1 MGAGP
6 PEQVKQ
12 MTDMP
17 STPRPQRPAGTR
29 IAAFLRDYYIYFVLV
44 AVVTVLSVANL
55 DQFALFERGNFLN
68 RRNIINILRVSAPL
82 LTLAGA
88 FTLLMVSGYIDLSVG
103 STMSLSAVIYALLAI
118 NGVPFLLCFALT
130 MIAGIGLGAI
140 NGFLVVR
147 LRITPVIATLITLS
161 LFKGIALLLVQ
172 DGVSA
177 IKSVGD
183 LKMPGWF
190 NDYGRAPVLFG
201 LPMAF
206 WVAVGVTLALIFA
219 QNRTLLGKY
228 AAATGGNPTAAK
240 LSGIN
245 TARVVF
251 GLYGLVG
258 LSAALA
264 GIARSSFMSL
274 GDPLSGDGMELSAIL
289 VVLIGG
295 TAFSGGEGRVLRS
308 FVGALIIMALTV
320 GMLTLVPA
328 YYQTLVIGAA
338 LLAAAASN
346 HLVSRKE
353 GKA

>member
-1 MGAGP
+1 MSQSSSFNPIRKSNVA
-6 PEQVKQ
+6 KFA
-12 MTDMP
+12 D
-17 STPRPQRPAGTR
+17 
-29 IAAFLRDYYIYFVLV
+29 FLRDYYIYFVLI
-44 AVVTVLSVANL
+44 AVVAVLSVANL

-68 RRNIINILRVSAPL
+68 RRNIINILRISAPL

-103 STMSLSAVIYALLAI
+103 STMSLSAVVYAMLAI
-118 NGVPFLLCFALT
+118 NGAPFLLAFGLT
-130 MIAGIGLGAI
+130 LIVGMGLGAI

-147 LRITPVIATLITLS
+147 LKITPVIATLITLS

-183 LKMPGWF
+183 LRMPEWF
-190 NDYGRAPVLFG
+190 NSYGREAVFLG

-206 WVAVGVTLALIFA
+206 WVAVGVTLALVFA
-219 QNRTLLGKY
+219 QNRSLLGKY

-245 TARVVF
+245 TAKVVF
-251 GLYGLVG
+251 GIYVLVG
-258 LSAALA
+258 LTAALA

-274 GDPLSGDGMELSAIL
+274 GDPLSGDGMELNAIL

-308 FVGALIIMALTV
+308 FIGALIIMALTV

-338 LLAAAASN
+338 LLGAAASN
-346 HLVSRKE
+346 HLISRK
-353 GKA
+353 GFKA

>member
-1 MGAGP
+1 
-6 PEQVKQ
+6 
-12 MTDMP
+12 MTVMSHISVQHP
-17 STPRPQRPAGTR
+17 ASTTR
-29 IAAFLRDYYIYFVLV
+29 GDHVARFLRNYYIYFVLV
-44 AVVTVLSVANL
+44 AVVVVLSVANL
-55 DQFALFERGNFLN
+55 DRFDLFERGNFLN
-68 RRNIINILRVSAPL
+68 PSNIINILRVSAPL

-103 STMSLSAVIYALLAI
+103 SAMSLSAVVYALLAI
-118 NGVPFLLCFALT
+118 NGVPFLAAF
-130 MIAGIGLGAI
+130 GITILVGVGLGAI
-140 NGFLVVR
+140 NGFLVAR
-147 LRITPVIATLITLS
+147 LKITPVIATLITLS
-161 LFKGIALLLVQ
+161 LYKGVALLLVQ

-177 IKSVGD
+177 IKSGGG
-183 LKMPGWF
+183 LSMPGWF
-190 NDYGRAPVLFG
+190 NSYGREGVLVG

-206 WVAVGVTLALIFA
+206 WVAVLVTIVLVIA
-219 QNRTLLGKY
+219 QDRTLLGKY

-245 TARVVF
+245 TTRIVF
-251 GLYGLVG
+251 LLYVIVG
-258 LSAALA
+258 VSAALA

-289 VVLIGG
+289 VVLLGG

-328 YYQTLVIGAA
+328 YYQTLVLGSA

-346 HLVSRKE
+346 HLISRKE
-353 GKA
+353 KAS

>member
-1 MGAGP
+1 MS
-6 PEQVKQ
+6 QSSTLDQ
-12 MTDMP
+12 P
-17 STPRPQRPAGTR
+17 SATR
-29 IAAFLRDYYIYFVLV
+29 DNRIGQFLRSYYIYFVLV
-44 AVVTVLSVANL
+44 AVVVLLSMANL
-55 DQFALFERGNFLN
+55 DKFDLFERGNFLN
-68 RRNIINILRVSAPL
+68 HRNIINVLRVSAPL

-103 STMSLSAVIYALLAI
+103 STMGLSAVVYAMLAI
-118 NGVPFLLCFALT
+118 NGVPFLAAFALT
-130 MIAGIGLGAI
+130 MVVGAGLGAI
-140 NGFLVVR
+140 NGLLVVR
-147 LRITPVIATLITLS
+147 LKITPVIATLITLS
-161 LFKGIALLLVQ
+161 LFKGVALLLVQ

-177 IKSVGD
+177 IKSGGG
-183 LKMPGWF
+183 LKIPSWF
-190 NDYGRAPVLFG
+190 NSYGREGTLLG

-206 WVAVGVTLALIFA
+206 WVAVVVTLVLVIA

-245 TARVVF
+245 TGKIVML
-251 GLYGLVG
+251 LYVIVG
-258 LSAALA
+258 VTAALA

-308 FVGALIIMALTV
+308 FIGALIIMALTV
-320 GMLTLVPA
+320 GMLTIIPA
-328 YYQTLVIGAA
+328 YYQTLVLGAA

-346 HLVSRKE
+346 HLISRKE
-353 GKA
+353 TAS